1 MTSTFS
7 QSYKIV
13 MNGLLRFYIRRNG
26 TPQQLPSSVQNR
38 TTGGK
43 LPSVQAVDFGPYC
56 SRSDRGGLAF
66 NLDLLLAAGSFF
78 KPPQRP
84 LSYPVLLDW
93 LQKLLS
99 V

>member
-1 MTSTFS
+1 
-7 QSYKIV
+7 

-43 LPSVQAVDFGPYC
+43 LSSVQAVDFGPYC

-66 NLDLLLAAGSFF
+66 NLDLLLAAV
-78 KPPQRP
+78 PPGGEAF
-84 LSYPVLLDW
+84 VLPTYTAMLDARAELVRRGFLTPFW
-93 LQKLLS
+93 EAA
-99 V
+99 